1 MAEMCL
7 YNGIKL
13 PKMPK
18 SPSYFEET
26 KYAKYKGYLL
36 FRTEDG
42 NYEFYGTQR
51 PTWLYEGQYGGIRIN
66 TYSDQWKL
74 YNGRWICYRYASSEP
89 PDYHYLPLSQFVWS
103 NLDLLQATLGH
114 PNISEVMI
122 AGTEP
127 VIIDQ
132 PQGPV
137 LAVDHSAYVRG
148 WFVGKR
154 LAAMRGQPWQVADTA
169 RLGLATLGKMIL
181 GKE

>member
-51 PTWLYEGQYGGIRIN
+51 PTWLYEEQYGGIRIN
-66 TYSDQWKL
+66 AYSDQWKL
-74 YNGRWICYRYASSEP
+74 YNGRWIWYRYASNEP
-89 PDYHYLPLSQFVWS
+89 PDYHYLPLSQFVWA
-103 NLDLLQATLGH
+103 NIDLLQATLGH

-122 AGTEP
+122 AGTDP
-127 VIIDQ
+127 V
-132 PQGPV
+132 PV
-137 LAVDHSAYVRG
+137 EQSIGMAVDHSVYVRG

-154 LAAMRGQPWQVADTA
+154 LAAMRGQAQQVVDTA
-169 RLGLATLGKMIL
+169 RLGLATLGRMIL